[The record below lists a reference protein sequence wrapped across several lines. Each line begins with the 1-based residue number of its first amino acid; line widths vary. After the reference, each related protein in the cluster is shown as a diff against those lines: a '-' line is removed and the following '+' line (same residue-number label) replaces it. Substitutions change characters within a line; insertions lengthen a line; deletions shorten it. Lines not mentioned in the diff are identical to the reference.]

1 MNEIRCPKCGEV
13 FTIDEAGYAAIVK
26 QVRDEEFKK
35 EIQSREEMMRSDKE
49 KAVKLAESEKD
60 KIIAEYREKINTYET
75 EKTLAVK
82 TALEE
87 KEKEGAL

>member
-60 KIIAEYREKINTYET
+60 KIIAEYREKI
-75 EKTLAVK
+75 KL
-82 TALEE
+82 LR
-87 KEKEGAL
+87 